1 MALKINI
8 PVKFNNPF
16 KKGKGDTSQ
25 VRGEA
30 NKAGAPKTIPI
41 IGRLPIGKQLQL
53 LGVSLLVFL
62 MIAVVSAYF
71 DNRSAQYG
79 TEYIEESSR
88 LLMLSQ
94 RLAKD
99 AQQSLAGNFNAF
111 EGLTQSRQEVT
122 EVMTML
128 DVGDAGLPPTRGK
141 PREVLDELTPMVN
154 KTIANVRLMEEG
166 RTGLLTL
173 SRAITVMG
181 AMELELRGMTQQ
193 LIQETSNSTAATR
206 FALLVERMAKD
217 ATFMLAEVTV
227 EQVASLGADTQEANE
242 LLSKFPQT
250 ELVSELKDF
259 FDGYRAAS
267 ETIIGN
273 SQNLLP
279 AKQAGKAIFDSSDQ
293 LLEHAQK
300 LTDAYTASLSRRPT
314 SYAMVISG
322 VMVVLLLALLAKVY
336 LEDTR
341 HRAQEAELVNSINQQ
356 AILRLMNELSDL
368 ANGDLTVKATVSE
381 DITGAIADSVN
392 YTTDELRKLVVGVSS
407 ASQQVAKAT
416 SEAGAVAKE
425 LMVAAQ
431 KQSDEI
437 REAGGAVDLMTKSIQ
452 EVDASATK
460 SAEAARR
467 TLKVT
472 EQGAQAVQ
480 NTITGMDGIREQIQE
495 TSKRIKRLGES
506 SQEIGEIVD
515 LISDIT
521 EQTNVLALNAA
532 IQAASA
538 GEAGRGFSVV
548 AEEVQRLAERSGEA
562 TKQIGLLVKAIQS
575 DTHDAVAAMEKS
587 TQGVVEGARLSDAA
601 GQALREIEETT
612 HELAD
617 SVNSISVS
625 TQMQTDMASEV
636 ATLMK
641 EILQITK
648 QTTDNT
654 QRTTSSVAQLEKLAS
669 DLSGSVSGFKL

>member
-8 PVKFNNPF
+8 PFKLNNLF
-16 KKGKGDTSQ
+16 KKS
-25 VRGEA
+25 A
-30 NKAGAPKTIPI
+30 NAPRKTGAPMVIPLL
-41 IGRLPIGKQLQL
+41 GRMPIGKQLQL

-71 DNRSAQYG
+71 DNRAASYG
-79 TEYIEESSR
+79 TAYVEESSR

-111 EGLTQSRQEVT
+111 EGLTQSRQNVAEVIT
-122 EVMTML
+122 KL
-128 DVGDAGLPPTRGK
+128 DMGDAQLPPTRGK
-141 PREVLDELTPMVN
+141 PREVLDALIPRVN
-154 KTIANVRLMEEG
+154 KTIANVRVMEEG
-166 RTGLLTL
+166 RTGVLTL
-173 SRAITVMG
+173 ARAITVISS
-181 AMELELRGMTQQ
+181 MELELRNMSRQ
-193 LIQETSNSTAATR
+193 LMERTNNAAVTH
-206 FALLVERMAKD
+206 FALLTERMAID
-217 ATFMLAEVTV
+217 ATSMLGEVTTA
-227 EQVASLGADTQEANE
+227 QIASLGMDTLEANE
-242 LLSKFPQT
+242 LLSKFPPSEPMVPEIT
-250 ELVSELKDF
+250 EF
-259 FDGYRAAS
+259 FDGYRVAA

-273 SQNLLP
+273 AQNLLG
-279 AKQAGKAIFDSSDQ
+279 AKKAGKEIFDTSDQ
-293 LLEHAQK
+293 FLEQSQK
-300 LTDAYTASLSRRPT
+300 LTDAYTAALSNRIT
-314 SYAMVISG
+314 SYTMVASG
-322 VMVVLLLALLAKVY
+322 VMVILLLAVLAKVY
-336 LEDTR
+336 LEDSR
-341 HRAQEAELVNSINQQ
+341 HRAQEAEQVNSINQQ

-416 SEAGAVAKE
+416 SEAGAVTKE
-425 LMVAAQ
+425 LLVATQ
-431 KQSDEI
+431 KQSEEI
-437 REAGGAVDLMTKSIQ
+437 REAGRAVELMTKSIQ
-452 EVDASATK
+452 EVDVSATK
-460 SAEAARR
+460 SSEAARR

-472 EQGAQAVQ
+472 AQGTQAVQ
-480 NTITGMDGIREQIQE
+480 NSIAGMDGIREQIQE

-548 AEEVQRLAERSGEA
+548 AEEVQRLAERSAEA

-575 DTHDAVAAMEKS
+575 DTHDAVSAMEKS

-617 SVNSISVS
+617 SVDSISVS
-625 TQMQTDMASEV
+625 TQMQTDMAAEV
-636 ATLMK
+636 ANVMN

-654 QRTTSSVAQLEKLAS
+654 QRTSASVAQLEKLAS

>member
-1 MALKINI
+1 MALKIKLPLNL
-8 PVKFNNPF
+8 NNPF
-16 KKGKGDTSQ
+16 KKSAAPAQ
-25 VRGEA
+25 
-30 NKAGAPKTIPI
+30 KAGAAVAIPL
-41 IGRLPIGKQLQL
+41 IGHMPIGKQLQV

-71 DNRSAQYG
+71 DNRAAQYG
-79 TEYIEESSR
+79 AEYIEESSR

-111 EGLTQSRQEVT
+111 EGLTQSRQNVT
-122 EVMTML
+122 EVMTL
-128 DVGDAGLPPTRGK
+128 LNEGSAHLPPTRGK
-141 PREVLDELTPMVN
+141 PREALDELTPMVN

-173 SRAITVMG
+173 ARAITVIG

-193 LIQETSNSTAATR
+193 LIEKNNNAAAAR
-206 FALLVERMAKD
+206 FALLIERMAKD
-217 ATFMLAEVTV
+217 ATFMLAEVTT
-227 EQVASLGADTQEANE
+227 EQIASLGMDTQEADH
-242 LLSKFPQT
+242 LLTTFPQSDP
-250 ELVSELKDF
+250 LVSDIREL
-259 FDGYRAAS
+259 FDGYRVAS

-273 SQNLLP
+273 SQNLLG
-279 AKQAGKAIFDSSDQ
+279 AKQAGKAIFDNSDQ
-293 LLEHAQK
+293 LLDQAQK
-300 LTDAYTASLSRRPT
+300 LTDSYQASLANRIT
-314 SYAMVISG
+314 GYAMVVSG
-322 VMVVLLLALLAKVY
+322 IMVVLLLALLAKVY

-341 HRAQEAELVNSINQQ
+341 HRAQEAEHVNSVNQQ

-431 KQSDEI
+431 KQSEEI
-437 REAGGAVDLMTKSIQ
+437 REAGSAVELMTKSIQ
-452 EVDASATK
+452 EVDSSATK
-460 SAEAARR
+460 SSEAARR
-467 TLKVT
+467 TLQVT
-472 EQGAQAVQ
+472 EQGALAVQ
-480 NTITGMDGIREQIQE
+480 NAITGMDGIREQIQE

-575 DTHDAVAAMEKS
+575 DTHDAVSAMEKS

-617 SVNSISVS
+617 SVSSISVS

-636 ATLMK
+636 ATLMR

-654 QRTTSSVAQLEKLAS
+654 QRTSASVAQLEKLAS

>member
-1 MALKINI
+1 MAFKLNI
-8 PVKFNNPF
+8 PKLNNPF
-16 KKGKGDTSQ
+16 KKAGGASRQSGKPMG
-25 VRGEA
+25 
-30 NKAGAPKTIPI
+30 IPGL
-41 IGRLPIGKQLQL
+41 GRMPIGKQLQL
-53 LGVSLLVFL
+53 LGVALLVFL

-71 DNRSAQYG
+71 DNRAASNGTQYV
-79 TEYIEESSR
+79 EEASR

-111 EGLTQSRQEVT
+111 EGLTQSRQNVT
-122 EVMTML
+122 QVMATL
-128 DVGDAGLPPTRGK
+128 DMGDAHLPPTRGK
-141 PREVLDELTPMVN
+141 PREALNELIPTVN
-154 KTIANVRLMEEG
+154 STLANVRLMEEG

-173 SRAITVMG
+173 ARAITVISS
-181 AMELELRGMTQQ
+181 MELELRGMSQQ
-193 LIQETSNSTAATR
+193 MIEHSGSSVAATR

-217 ATFMLAEVTV
+217 ATSMLAEVSTD
-227 EQVASLGADTQEANE
+227 QIASLGMDTIEADEI
-242 LLSKFPQT
+242 LSRFPQNDP
-250 ELVSELKDF
+250 LVQDMREM
-259 FDGYRAAS
+259 FDGYRVAA

-273 SQNLLP
+273 SQNLLG
-279 AKQAGKAIFDSSDQ
+279 AKRAGKAIFDGSDQ
-293 LLEHAQK
+293 FLEQAQK
-300 LTDAYTASLSRRPT
+300 LTDAYQASLSNRFT
-314 SYAMVISG
+314 SYTMAVAGIMVI
-322 VMVVLLLALLAKVY
+322 LLLALLAKVY

-341 HRAQEAELVNSINQQ
+341 HRAQEAEHVNSVNQQ

-392 YTTDELRKLVVGVSS
+392 YTTDELRKLVVGVTS
-407 ASQQVAKAT
+407 ASQLVAKAT
-416 SEAGAVAKE
+416 SEAGAVTKE
-425 LMVAAQ
+425 LLVATQ
-431 KQSDEI
+431 KQSEEI
-437 REAGGAVDLMTKSIQ
+437 REAGSAVELMTKSIQ
-452 EVDASATK
+452 EVDASASK
-460 SAEAARR
+460 SAEAARK
-467 TLKVT
+467 TLHVT
-472 EQGAQAVQ
+472 AQGAQAVQ
-480 NTITGMDGIREQIQE
+480 NSISGMDGIREQIQE

-575 DTHDAVAAMEKS
+575 DTQDAVTAMEKS

-636 ATLMK
+636 ATLMT

-654 QRTTSSVAQLEKLAS
+654 QRTNTSVAQLEKLAS
-669 DLSGSVSGFKL
+669 DLSSSVAGFKV